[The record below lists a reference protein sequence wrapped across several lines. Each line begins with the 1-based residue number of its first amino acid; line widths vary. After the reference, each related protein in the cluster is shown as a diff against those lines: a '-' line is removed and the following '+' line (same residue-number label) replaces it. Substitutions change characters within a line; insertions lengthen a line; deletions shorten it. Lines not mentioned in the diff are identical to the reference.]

1 MPLRITRMDAFPLSD
16 EFVARGR
23 RGHVSGAASATLGV
37 PTAPSL
43 SQTVL
48 AELAQ
53 LTDIAGGINSSL
65 YETRQRLFGPWPQQ
79 AINAAMSSQ
88 GEAINSFEAQTMDLL
103 SRLRGVLLD
112 ARDNAQAIGG
122 RI

>member
-1 MPLRITRMDAFPLSD
+1 MDAFPLS
-16 EFVARGR
+16 EEYVARGR
-23 RGHVSGAASATLGV
+23 RGQVSGMASATLGASPV
-37 PTAPSL
+37 APSL

-53 LTDIAGGINSSL
+53 LTDIASGINGSL

-79 AINAAMSSQ
+79 AVSGAMSSQ

-103 SRLRGVLLD
+103 TRLRGILLD